1 MESTGGP
8 GAALQEEE
16 AKIKPGTDKHIAFQA
31 LKEAGS
37 GGLNVDQIMEAAK
50 QSGITDLDDN
60 SKRVIQYVS
69 RHAAEETALPP
80 FLAPAAADQA
90 SPCMCLYRL
99 RLSIACKAL
108 ISQACGMHM
117 RSGRHPLVSHMD
129 SATGMPSQAL
139 ANDLAFQRTAKGV
152 YTLRALAP
160 EINSPVPQ
168 PKTKGQRTPRPPPPR
183 FDPSA
188 LTPEPSAVAG
198 LDDAGG
204 DDAVPLDFLDGSSV
218 LAPMPAGTRPED
230 VHIEAEYI
238 EPVKEEAPENVSSA
252 SPNSV
257 LDPLSVLKDWSTLHM
272 LKDWSTLHMSLWEA
286 LSY

>member
-1 MESTGGP
+1 M
-8 GAALQEEE
+8 
-16 AKIKPGTDKHIAFQA
+16 
-31 LKEAGS
+31 
-37 GGLNVDQIMEAAK
+37 
-50 QSGITDLDDN
+50 
-60 SKRVIQYVS
+60 
-69 RHAAEETALPP
+69 
-80 FLAPAAADQA
+80 
-90 SPCMCLYRL
+90 
-99 RLSIACKAL
+99 
-108 ISQACGMHM
+108 
-117 RSGRHPLVSHMD
+117 
-129 SATGMPSQAL
+129 QAL
-139 ANDLAFQRTAKGV
+139 ANDPAFQRTAKGV

-188 LTPEPSAVAG
+188 LTPEPSVAAG

-252 SPNSV
+252 SPDS
-257 LDPLSVLKDWSTLHM
+257 LFASLAALGDFSALHTRSRKTWSYSYPAQR
-272 LKDWSTLHMSLWEA
+272 KNVQGKAGRCKSSWAEA
-286 LSY
+286 LSCCRERLLGLVLPWMQLWRGSTGLRRMWPRSEKQSR